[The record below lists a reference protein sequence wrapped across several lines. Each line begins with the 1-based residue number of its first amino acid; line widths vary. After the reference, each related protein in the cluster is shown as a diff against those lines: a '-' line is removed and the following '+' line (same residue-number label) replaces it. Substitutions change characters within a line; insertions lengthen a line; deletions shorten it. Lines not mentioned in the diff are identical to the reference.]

1 MLASILIFV
10 VAYVFI
16 ATEKFDK
23 TIVAVLGAAAV
34 LTFDLVPYAEA
45 VHAIDL
51 NVIFLIVGMMV
62 CVSVLAKSG
71 FFEWLAMLLAKKA
84 EGSPTK
90 ILFCLTVLTAILSAL
105 LDNVTTVVLIAPV
118 TILIAQIL
126 EISAVPFLILE
137 VIASNIGGTA
147 TLIGDPPNI
156 VIGSQAELSFFDFI
170 INLTPVVCIIM
181 VFFCVIN
188 MFVFKKRF
196 NVSAAIKKRIEE
208 SIPNLAITDKTLMIK
223 ALLVLAGIMLCFLFH
238 HILHIKPGIVALTGA
253 AVMLLVTGEEP
264 EESLKDVEWSVIFF
278 FIGLFIM
285 ISSLE
290 HNGVI
295 EYMAKFILDLSA
307 GNLVLA
313 CLIILWGSAFFSS
326 VLDNIPFVITMVPLI
341 KGVIPHF
348 VSASNIGDPNL
359 INLYISQPL
368 WWSLALGACLGGNGT
383 LIGASANIVVA
394 QIGAKNKARISFIQ
408 YVKYGCPYMIMSL
421 AVASCYLVARYLI

>member
-1 MLASILIFV
+1 MLASIIIFAL
-10 VAYVFI
+10 AYFFI
-16 ATEKFDK
+16 ATEKLDK

-34 LTFDLVPYAEA
+34 LTLNLVPYSEA

-84 EGSPTK
+84 GGKPSS
-90 ILFCLTVLTAILSAL
+90 IIFCLTVLTAVLSAL

-137 VIASNIGGTA
+137 VLASNIGGTA

-170 INLTPVVCIIM
+170 VHLAPVVVIIM
-181 VFFCVIN
+181 IVFCIVN
-188 MFVFKKRF
+188 KFVFGKKF
-196 NVSAAIKKRIEE
+196 TVSDSIKKRIEQ
-208 SIPNLAITDKTLMIK
+208 SIPRLAITDKKLMIK
-223 ALLVLAGIMLCFLFH
+223 ALLVLFGIMLCFLFH
-238 HILHIKPGIVALTGA
+238 HILHIKPGIVALGGA
-253 AVMLLVTGEEP
+253 AVMLLITGEEP

-285 ISSLE
+285 ISALE

-295 EYMAKFILDLSA
+295 EFMARFILKCSA
-307 GNLVLA
+307 GNLILA
-313 CLIILWGSAFFSS
+313 CLIILWGSALFSS

-341 KGVIPHF
+341 KEVIPHF
-348 VSASNIGDPNL
+348 VSTSSIGDPNL
-359 INLYISQPL
+359 INMYISQPL

-394 QIGAKNKARISFIQ
+394 QIGAKNKARISFGQ
-408 YVKYGCPYMIMSL
+408 YVKYGFPYMIMSL
-421 AVASCYLVARYLI
+421 AIASAYLLARYLV

>member
-1 MLASILIFV
+1 MIGSIIIFTLAYF
-10 VAYVFI
+10 FI
-16 ATEKFDK
+16 ATEKLDK
-23 TIVAVLGAAAV
+23 TIVAVLGAAAM
-34 LTFDLVPYAEA
+34 LAFNLVPYAEA

-84 EGSPTK
+84 GGRPGN
-90 ILFCLTVLTAILSAL
+90 IIFYLTVLTACLSAL

-126 EISAVPFLILE
+126 EVTPVPFLILE
-137 VIASNIGGTA
+137 VISSNIGGTA

-170 INLTPVVCIIM
+170 HHLTPVVVIIM
-181 VFFCVIN
+181 VVFCIVNRFI
-188 MFVFKKRF
+188 FKNKF
-196 NVSAAIKKRIEE
+196 AISDSIKKRIEQ
-208 SIPNLAITDKTLMIK
+208 SIPHLAITDKKLMIK
-223 ALLVLAGIMLCFLFH
+223 ALLVLLGIMLCFLFH
-238 HILHIKPGIVALTGA
+238 HVLHVKPGIIALAGA
-253 AVMLLVTGEEP
+253 AIMLLITGEEP

-285 ISSLE
+285 ISALE

-295 EYMAKFILDLSA
+295 EHLAKFILDISA
-307 GNLVLA
+307 GNLIMA
-313 CLIILWGSAFFSS
+313 CLIILWGSAIFSS

-341 KGVIPHF
+341 KEVIPHF
-348 VSASNIGDPNL
+348 ISASSLGDPNL
-359 INLYISQPL
+359 INAYIAQPL

-383 LIGASANIVVA
+383 LIGASANIVVS
-394 QIGAKNKARISFIQ
+394 QIGAKNKAPIHFLQ
-408 YVKYGCPYMIMSL
+408 YMKYGVPYMTMSL
-421 AVASCYLVARYLI
+421 VIASFYLLLRYLI